1 MKPCRIKVVG
11 DATLGLNDLLEDL
24 RGTLTLDIGIAAN
37 ASPENIMKA
46 IINEFGYDSPGIPVT
61 SDLRKWFALK
71 GYPLKKS
78 TRYIKIPARPFIS
91 AGIYEYIV
99 EIWETMDE
107 LTEQV
112 HMRKLTRRQAMNRI
126 GAFVVSKVQ
135 QYMESGSH
143 KANHPL
149 TVQEKG
155 HPNPLMDTGELVN
168 SLGYSVKGWK
178 KK

>member
-1 MKPCRIKVVG
+1 MRPCRIKTVG
-11 DATLGLNDLLEDL
+11 DATFGLDYLLEEM
-24 RGTLTLDIGIAAN
+24 RGTQTVDIGISAH

-46 IINEFGYDSPGIPVT
+46 IINEFGYDNPGIPVT
-61 SDLRKWFALK
+61 PELRRWFAFK

-78 TRYIKIPARPFIS
+78 TQYIKIPARPFIS
-91 AGIYEYIV
+91 AGIYEYLV

-112 HMRKLTRRQAMNRI
+112 HAGELTTRQAMNRI
-126 GAFVVSKVQ
+126 GAFVVRKVQ

-149 TVQEKG
+149 TASEKG
-155 HPNPLMDTGELVN
+155 HPNPLMDTGELAN
-168 SLGYSVKGWK
+168 SLGYSVRGWK
-178 KK
+178 KG